1 MGETSKA
8 VYSLKGLGE
17 PLTAKAHI
25 ERHISLKFEASS
37 DHSTDAE
44 IYTSNTM
51 TSDMDNFHLE
61 ENMKVFLNGDVFFEN
76 TWKDS
81 VPRIFS

>member
-37 DHSTDAE
+37 DHSTVSQ
-44 IYTSNTM
+44 YPP
-51 TSDMDNFHLE
+51 
-61 ENMKVFLNGDVFFEN
+61 K
-76 TWKDS
+76 S
-81 VPRIFS
+81 VI

>member
-37 DHSTDAE
+37 DHSTVSQ
-44 IYTSNTM
+44 Y
-51 TSDMDNFHLE
+51 LP
-61 ENMKVFLNGDVFFEN
+61 K
-76 TWKDS
+76 S
-81 VPRIFS
+81 VI